1 MAQKANPLA
10 FRSLNNFENSFCHQ
24 QVYKKNLSPYVLKEH
39 KKIKSFVESFFKSTN
54 LVLHSFKFV
63 KTYQGIAYLYI
74 KYVHVSDRDVRESSK
89 SIYCSNIERAFL
101 CGFSKLCYNVPIS
114 VSFFN
119 LEKGAKQK
127 IPATNIKGTFFNVT
141 ELATYLHVLTSVKG
155 SAFFLANILSSK
167 LHNMR
172 SRSDRKSQVRF
183 LSFVSNLLSFII
195 EHNTVGIEGVKVGI
209 KGRINGVPRSKTW
222 SSCEGKMTLQR
233 IDSKVDYYYLPSETV
248 YGTFGIKVWINYG

>member
-1 MAQKANPLA
+1 
-10 FRSLNNFENSFCHQ
+10 
-24 QVYKKNLSPYVLKEH
+24 
-39 KKIKSFVESFFKSTN
+39 VESFFKNTN

-63 KTYQGIAYLYI
+63 KTYQGIAYLYV
-74 KYVHVSDRDVRESSK
+74 KYVHISDRDVRESPK
-89 SIYCSNIERAFL
+89 RIYCSNIEKAFL
-101 CGFSKLCYNVPIS
+101 YGFSKLCGNVPIS

-119 LEKGAKQK
+119 LEKGAKQNLSSM
-127 IPATNIKGTFFNVT
+127 NIKGTFFNT
-141 ELATYLHVLTSVKG
+141 SELATYLQVLTSVKG
-155 SAFFLANILSSK
+155 SAFFLANILSFK

-183 LSFVSNLLSFII
+183 LSFVSNLLSFVI

-222 SSCEGKMTLQR
+222 SSREGKMTLQR